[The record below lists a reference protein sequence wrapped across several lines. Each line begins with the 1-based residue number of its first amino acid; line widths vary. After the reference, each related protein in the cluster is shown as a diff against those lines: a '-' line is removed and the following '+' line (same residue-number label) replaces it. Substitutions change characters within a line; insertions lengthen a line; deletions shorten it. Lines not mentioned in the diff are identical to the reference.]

1 MARRRRPLR
10 ADARMSAR
18 EPEMPIAIVAACD
31 AGFAQHLAVMLLSLA
46 DTNRKHDVSIYVL
59 WHGRSDEESKL
70 RRVLET
76 MPFAHSMI
84 KVQEDALNDLAGGV
98 HFTVMTY
105 ARLLIGDLLPRE
117 LDRVLYL
124 DGDILV
130 RGDIGELW
138 NTNLRDHTVG
148 AVVDLPRYPYNRR
161 LGLPDA
167 ASYFNAGV
175 LLIDLRRWRQ
185 LRVGERALSFAREHP
200 KRLTWADQ
208 CALNLVL
215 HDDWRALDR
224 VWNLQ
229 SMDVARLVNG
239 HMRFDSVDP
248 GRLGSARLV
257 HFNGRS
263 KPWHYLNDHPFKA
276 EYLRYRGRTPWPLLR
291 FEDRHPRNIARKYL
305 LRYAP
310 GLLSAYGDLRT
321 RVGWGNGT

>member
-1 MARRRRPLR
+1 
-10 ADARMSAR
+10 
-18 EPEMPIAIVAACD
+18 
-31 AGFAQHLAVMLLSLA
+31 
-46 DTNRKHDVSIYVL
+46 
-59 WHGRSDEESKL
+59 
-70 RRVLET
+70 ET

-117 LDRVLYL
+117 IDRVLYL

-138 NTNLRDHTVG
+138 TTDLRDRTLG
-148 AVVDLPRYPYNRR
+148 AVVDLPPYPYNRR
-161 LGLPDA
+161 LGLPDDT
-167 ASYFNAGV
+167 SYFNAGV

-200 KRLTWADQ
+200 ERLAWADQ

-239 HMRFDSVDP
+239 HMRFDTVDP
-248 GRLGSARLV
+248 GQLRAARLV

-263 KPWHYLNDHPFKA
+263 KPWHYLNDPPFKPNICGTGVA
-276 EYLRYRGRTPWPLLR
+276 RPGRCCASRTAILATSRG
-291 FEDRHPRNIARKYL
+291 NICFATRRACCRPTATCAR
-305 LRYAP
+305 A
-310 GLLSAYGDLRT
+310 SAAGVECDD
-321 RVGWGNGT
+321 